1 MGKVAVIPARG
12 GSKRI
17 PRKNIRVFAGRPMVA
32 YAIEVAR
39 TSGLFDH
46 VVVSTD
52 DPEISEIAQSEGA
65 EVPFVRPRNLA
76 DDFTPTVEVI
86 SHAIL
91 ACSDIGWQMNHV
103 CCIYPAAPFI
113 TVECLKETFALLE
126 HTGADYCFPIAQY
139 PSPVQRALV
148 RDGRGFVSPFFP
160 SNELERTQD
169 LNLAYYDA
177 GQFYWGRTSS
187 WLNNVL
193 IHSNGVGFPVSS
205 RRVVDI
211 DTEDD
216 WDRAESIY
224 NYIYGGGKYD

>member
-1 MGKVAVIPARG
+1 MGKIAIIPARG

-17 PRKNIRVFAGRPMVA
+17 PRKNIRLFAGRPIVA
-32 YAIEVAR
+32 HAIEIAR

-65 EVPFVRPRNLA
+65 EVPFVRPGRLA

-91 ACSDIGWQMNHV
+91 ACSDIGWQANHV

-113 TVECLKETFALLE
+113 TVEYLTEAFALLE
-126 HTGADYCFPIAQY
+126 RTDADYCFPIAQY
-139 PSPVQRALV
+139 PSPVQRALL
-148 RDGRGFVSPFFP
+148 RDGRGFVSPFFS

-169 LNLAYYDA
+169 LNVAYYDA
-177 GQFYWGRTSS
+177 GQFYWGRRSS
-187 WLNNVL
+187 WLNNVR
-193 IHSNGVGFPVSS
+193 IHSNGVGFPVPS
-205 RRVVDI
+205 RSVVDI

-216 WDRAESIY
+216 WDRAETIY
-224 NYIYGGGKYD
+224 NYIYGSGV